1 MVIAILVSCVQL
13 SYAADAVLL
22 PLDNVVQ
29 VAAGG
34 DFSMALRADGTVWT
48 WGNNAY
54 KQLGLGPGAALEL
67 VARKVPTLDSVK
79 AIAAGLNHAVAVK
92 DDGTVWVWGTAGYGG
107 DYSDVPK
114 HKNNVHLQNIVAV
127 SAGANHV
134 VALRGDGTLWAW
146 GKNNYSQLGNG
157 FAADSWTPVSVRN
170 IDSVVAIATG
180 QDHNLALRS
189 DGSVWS
195 WGHNGHGQLGDGKT
209 TNSSSVIKLNLGV
222 SMTAIGTGRWH
233 SFAITDKGDLY
244 GWGKN
249 AEGQLGFSS
258 TAIKEPR
265 YLVNTPLS
273 LAVSGGADFTIL
285 TSNTGLWSWGKNGYG
300 QLGNDLTGF
309 VPPTLTSINA
319 GQIACGSY
327 HSLGI
332 SPAGIAYAWGR
343 NNFSQLGRGSA
354 TPSQS
359 GDAQPVLYWYEAPPV
374 VSKPLTITAHSKNKV
389 YGETEPEL
397 TYDIT
402 SGELA
407 EGDSLTGSLLRTVG
421 ESVGVYEIQQ
431 GTLTAGSNYD
441 ITYVPANLTITKA
454 PLLIGADDISKSYGE
469 ADPELTVSY
478 TGFKF
483 VDTEA
488 VVSGLSV
495 ARVTGEAL
503 GTYMIT
509 PISAIAAN
517 YHISYATGTLT
528 IDKAALTITAD
539 PQTKVYGTTDPV
551 LTYQVSYGSSIS
563 DDEITGALTRAVGED
578 VDTYQI
584 QQGTLAAKNYAIT
597 FVPAQLIITAAPLTI
612 TADVK
617 NKTYGDADPAL
628 TYKVTAGVL
637 ITSDLIT
644 GSLARATG
652 ENVGSYEIQQGSLT
666 VSSNYHLTYEAN
678 DLGISKAPL
687 LIQADDKAKA
697 YGEADPQFTVSYT
710 GFKFNDTESTVSG
723 LSIAREAGEE
733 RGTYDIAPTG
743 GAAANYDIT
752 YSAGTL
758 TIDKAALTITAH
770 PQSKVYGTADPDL
783 TYQITYGSLLSDDE
797 LTGTLTRA
805 EGESVGTYQIQQGT
819 VQVGDNYYLTYIPTD
834 LFITTAPLTIT
845 ANAKSKCV
853 GQSDPDLTYQVS
865 GLVAEDT
872 SSDTITGALARVP
885 GEHVGSYQILIGTLS
900 AGANYNVVYTPANLK
915 IRAIRV
921 TSDPEPPVK
930 PSKALL
936 ISEEGEFEVYVPQ
949 SGLPDVTT
957 EQITAAKNK
966 GASTIVM
973 SLDGPIDVD
982 ANTHTSVLIST
993 SILRAIAEG
1002 EKTTLRISSSAA
1014 SLTLPPTLVSAL
1026 AAQGQELSIIIH
1038 RTTAKT
1044 VQADIPIGSTVIGE
1058 PVSVQTT
1065 IRGATRVTMPM
1076 NLLLPTDALERDRLL
1091 TALTIFAMHSDGT
1104 KQNIY
1109 DVVTEV
1115 DEITGQ
1121 HILLS
1126 VSFAV
1131 DKFSTFALIT
1141 LTNEPLSTV
1150 VGIQSYTIAGVTKDM
1165 IACYYKGADTMMPI
1179 RMLEHFGVNLDW
1191 NEATRTATMSYKQ
1204 NIVQLT
1210 IGSPDAY
1217 INGVK
1222 TPIVGASGNVVSPE
1236 LAPGRTMI
1244 PLRFVSEKLGF
1255 KVTWDPSHL
1264 ITISP

>member
-402 SGELA
+402 S
-407 EGDSLTGSLLRTVG
+407 DRK
-421 ESVGVYEIQQ
+421 SVV
-431 GTLTAGSNYD
+431 
-441 ITYVPANLTITKA
+441 
-454 PLLIGADDISKSYGE
+454 
-469 ADPELTVSY
+469 
-478 TGFKF
+478 
-483 VDTEA
+483 
-488 VVSGLSV
+488 
-495 ARVTGEAL
+495 
-503 GTYMIT
+503 
-509 PISAIAAN
+509 
-517 YHISYATGTLT
+517 
-528 IDKAALTITAD
+528 
-539 PQTKVYGTTDPV
+539 
-551 LTYQVSYGSSIS
+551 
-563 DDEITGALTRAVGED
+563 
-578 VDTYQI
+578 
-584 QQGTLAAKNYAIT
+584 
-597 FVPAQLIITAAPLTI
+597 
-612 TADVK
+612 
-617 NKTYGDADPAL
+617 
-628 TYKVTAGVL
+628 
-637 ITSDLIT
+637 
-644 GSLARATG
+644 
-652 ENVGSYEIQQGSLT
+652 
-666 VSSNYHLTYEAN
+666 
-678 DLGISKAPL
+678 
-687 LIQADDKAKA
+687 
-697 YGEADPQFTVSYT
+697 
-710 GFKFNDTESTVSG
+710 
-723 LSIAREAGEE
+723 
-733 RGTYDIAPTG
+733 
-743 GAAANYDIT
+743 
-752 YSAGTL
+752 
-758 TIDKAALTITAH
+758 
-770 PQSKVYGTADPDL
+770 
-783 TYQITYGSLLSDDE
+783 
-797 LTGTLTRA
+797 
-805 EGESVGTYQIQQGT
+805 
-819 VQVGDNYYLTYIPTD
+819 
-834 LFITTAPLTIT
+834 
-845 ANAKSKCV
+845 
-853 GQSDPDLTYQVS
+853 
-865 GLVAEDT
+865 
-872 SSDTITGALARVP
+872 
-885 GEHVGSYQILIGTLS
+885 
-900 AGANYNVVYTPANLK
+900 
-915 IRAIRV
+915 
-921 TSDPEPPVK
+921 
-930 PSKALL
+930 
-936 ISEEGEFEVYVPQ
+936 
-949 SGLPDVTT
+949 
-957 EQITAAKNK
+957 
-966 GASTIVM
+966 
-973 SLDGPIDVD
+973 
-982 ANTHTSVLIST
+982 
-993 SILRAIAEG
+993 
-1002 EKTTLRISSSAA
+1002 
-1014 SLTLPPTLVSAL
+1014 
-1026 AAQGQELSIIIH
+1026 
-1038 RTTAKT
+1038 
-1044 VQADIPIGSTVIGE
+1044 
-1058 PVSVQTT
+1058 
-1065 IRGATRVTMPM
+1065 
-1076 NLLLPTDALERDRLL
+1076 
-1091 TALTIFAMHSDGT
+1091 
-1104 KQNIY
+1104 
-1109 DVVTEV
+1109 
-1115 DEITGQ
+1115 
-1121 HILLS
+1121 
-1126 VSFAV
+1126 
-1131 DKFSTFALIT
+1131 
-1141 LTNEPLSTV
+1141 
-1150 VGIQSYTIAGVTKDM
+1150 
-1165 IACYYKGADTMMPI
+1165 
-1179 RMLEHFGVNLDW
+1179 
-1191 NEATRTATMSYKQ
+1191 
-1204 NIVQLT
+1204 
-1210 IGSPDAY
+1210 
-1217 INGVK
+1217 
-1222 TPIVGASGNVVSPE
+1222 
-1236 LAPGRTMI
+1236 
-1244 PLRFVSEKLGF
+1244 
-1255 KVTWDPSHL
+1255 
-1264 ITISP
+1264 